1 MIENYFIDSKKINR
15 FKIIK
20 NTAGKDIQ
28 GLSFNF
34 ILTAKPH
41 NISSPSP
48 KDDIDNIRLNFS
60 PINNPVAPSNS
71 KIIVNSPNFPKLNRL
86 NSFFIWGDM
95 K

>member
-1 MIENYFIDSKKINR
+1 MDSKKINR

-28 GLSFNF
+28 RLSFNF
-34 ILTAKPH
+34 ILTAKPQ

-48 KDDIDNIRLNFS
+48 KDDIIKIKFHFI
-60 PINNPVAPSNS
+60 PTNNPVAPKNSN
-71 KIIVNSPNFPKLNRL
+71 IIVNIPNFSKLNRL